1 MPLKQQPALRIIQLL
16 AIVFS
21 LLLLACNM
29 VSFKV
34 YADSFN
40 TPGMAAL
47 KLAKEMGIT
56 REATYDTFLHGYAVA
71 PFTSFSVMAYT
82 LFCMLAVASE
92 RRRPLCLSTITG
104 VLLGLTC
111 LTLSC
116 ILLTTTVGLDG
127 FSERMLDMGTKNY
140 FSRIYE
146 YRNSAMRGYVDWVLQ
161 KIGCC
166 KFSDSGRL
174 PYIMYTPEDPYIACI
189 VQNGLSVGVMRM
201 PLACYNVTVESRDG
215 KRGLSFKAPWSDN
228 STDALDAVCPADGK
242 RTIKDT
248 TSQMPICRGRLSE
261 ENSPICGYTFAIIIT
276 TTILFTLA
284 VFCFILRKNVVD
296 PGGQRPTKRNTKG
309 KFTWR
314 AKGNLNYWNSKR
326 LAI

>member
-71 PFTSFSVMAYT
+71 PFTSFST
-82 LFCMLAVASE
+82 
-92 RRRPLCLSTITG
+92 
-104 VLLGLTC
+104 
-111 LTLSC
+111 TLS
-116 ILLTTTVGLDG
+116 IDNHWRTSWVNLSDAIVH
-127 FSERMLDMGTKNY
+127 FAYHHS
-140 FSRIYE
+140 SRIYE